1 MHRIFALFLALCLG
15 LGSVSPVMSQTSA
28 PPTPMAAS
36 PDATFEPIPV
46 PEDAGAGS
54 SGPSQASLGSAGS
67 TVGSIASTGSSIFGI
82 LGFVVVVAAVAVAA
96 SN

>member
-1 MHRIFALFLALCLG
+1 MNRLPALGLALCLG
-15 LGSVSPVMSQTSA
+15 LASLSPATAQTA
-28 PPTPMAAS
+28 PPPTPMAAS

-54 SGPSQASLGSAGS
+54 SGPSQASLGSVGS